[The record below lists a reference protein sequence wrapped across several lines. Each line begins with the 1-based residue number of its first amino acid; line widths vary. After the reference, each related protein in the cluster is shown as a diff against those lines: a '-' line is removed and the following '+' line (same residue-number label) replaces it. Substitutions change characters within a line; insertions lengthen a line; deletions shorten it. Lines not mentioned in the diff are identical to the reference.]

1 MIKRLLK
8 IFLILLIIVI
18 LIALALG
25 AVYYFTEPEI
35 TLNGEKS
42 MEVTLAEGY
51 QEPGYEAK
59 YWFIDIT
66 DRVEVDSHV
75 DDKKV
80 GEYSVDY
87 SVTFLEKTAG
97 TSRTVN
103 VVDREPPVLT
113 LNEGDTINILTGS
126 KFEDPGYTAQDDS
139 DGDVTEAVKTKGIV
153 DTYNPGTYAIFYS
166 VSDSYGN
173 EASKKRTVVVEGEP
187 EAKPDKVIYLTF
199 DDGPSDNVTPE
210 VLEILKKYK
219 VPATFFI
226 IDYGEDPKKIEL
238 LKSAIAQG
246 HTIGVHGYSHDYGEI
261 YQSVPDFMENIKT
274 LDEMIRRDLNYEP
287 FIIRFPGG
295 SSNTV
300 SESYCDGIMTD
311 LVQKVQEEGYYYT
324 DWNVDSTDASGNG
337 ISTEQIISSI
347 ENGCEEDQYNIVLMH
362 DSDAK
367 QTTAEALSEVIEWAQ
382 EEGYTF
388 KAMERGGPTSH
399 HRVNN

>member
-8 IFLILLIIVI
+8 IFLIILIIVI

-25 AVYYFTEPEI
+25 AAYYFTEPEI
-35 TLNGEKS
+35 TLNGEES
-42 MEVTLAEGY
+42 MEVTMAEGY

-66 DRVEVDSHV
+66 DRVEVDSDV
-75 DDKKV
+75 NDKKV
-80 GEYSVDY
+80 GEYSVNY
-87 SVTFLEKTAG
+87 SVSFLEKTAS
-97 TSRTVN
+97 TARTVS

-113 LNEGDTINILTGS
+113 LNEGETINVLTNS
-126 KFEDPGYTAQDDS
+126 KFEDPGSSAEDDS
-139 DGDVTEAVKTKGIV
+139 DGDVTETVITKWIV
-153 DTYNPGTYAIFYS
+153 DTYNPGTYTISYS

-173 EASKKRTVVVEGEP
+173 EAQKTRTVIVDGEP
-187 EAKPDKVIYLTF
+187 EVKPDKVIYLTF

-210 VLEILKKYK
+210 VLETLKKYK

-226 IDYGEDPKKIEL
+226 IGYSQSEEHIAL
-238 LKSAIAQG
+238 LRSAIAQG
-246 HTIGVHGYSHDYGEI
+246 HTIGIHGYSHDYEEI

-274 LDEMIRRDLNYEP
+274 LDEMIRTDLNYEP
-287 FIIRFPGG
+287 FVIRFPGG

-337 ISTEQIISSI
+337 ISTDRIISSI
-347 ENGCEEDQYNIVLMH
+347 ENGCKEDQYNIVLMH

-388 KAMERGGPTSH
+388 KAMEKGGPTVH